1 MDKKDVMKVTVE
13 LVSAYAG
20 SLSENAVFLNENCI
34 ENYTKLI
41 ETVYKKVDELMR

>member
-20 SLSENAVFLNENCI
+20 SLSENAAFLDEI
-34 ENYTKLI
+34 STERYTNLI
-41 ETVYKKVDELMR
+41 EAVYKKVDDLMK

>member
-20 SLSENAVFLNENCI
+20 SLSENAVSLNENCI
-34 ENYTKLI
+34 ENSLKPFI
-41 ETVYKKVDELMR
+41 KK